1 MAFYR
6 RHLPH
11 IHLLDHPTFVTFR
24 LHGSLPAGLVALKD
38 PRAFQNTDAILDK
51 AATGPFWLREP
62 VIARIVVDAIHYNAV
77 ELKHFD
83 SHSFV
88 VMSNH
93 VHLLLTPR
101 VSLIKALQSLKSITA
116 KRANLALLR
125 TGPFWQ
131 AESFDHVVRNDS
143 HFKRIVHYIHH
154 NPVQAGLVSVPEDF
168 PWSSAS
174 PSSVGRVPWPAP

>member
-24 LHGSLPAGLVALKD
+24 LHGSLPAGMVPANTAFEVA
-38 PRAFQNTDAILDK
+38 DAILDK
-51 AATGPFWLREP
+51 TVSGPHWLRQPE
-62 VIARIVVDAIHYNAV
+62 IASIVVDAIDFSAQ
-77 ELKHFD
+77 ELRGFH
-83 SHSFV
+83 SHAFV

-101 VSLIKALQSLKSITA
+101 IPLIHALHSLKSFTA
-116 KRANLALLR
+116 HRANLVLQR

-131 AESFDHVVRNDS
+131 QESFDHVVRSDKEFQKITN
-143 HFKRIVHYIHH
+143 YIHH
-154 NPVQAGLVSVPEDF
+154 NPVQAGMVSVPEDF
-168 PWSSAS
+168 PWSSAWA
-174 PSSVGRVPWPAP
+174 GRRPTPLIAAP